1 MEIEEGK
8 EKCRV
13 LLEGKESK
21 RRELFCFFFLKE
33 RKNGGKSKERRQK
46 PKSGEIPAVTW
57 LVGVLGSAC
66 RDVRMLLGTHNPC
79 AKQRKREFSF

>member
-1 MEIEEGK
+1 MRKGT

-21 RRELFCFFFLKE
+21 GREFFYFFLKE
-33 RKNGGKSKERRQK
+33 RKNRGKSKEKRQK
-46 PKSGEIPAVTW
+46 PKSGEIPVVTW

-66 RDVRMLLGTHNPC
+66 RDVRMLLGTYNPC
-79 AKQRKREFSF
+79 AKQRKWEFSF